1 MRKDKE
7 FLVKNQ
13 EAILKLINEDPRL
26 SAEKLGLEL
35 GLSKQG
41 VRYHLDK
48 LKASGLIRY
57 VGSSKAGYWE
67 ILE

>member
-7 FLVKNQ
+7 FIAKNQ

-26 SAEKLGLEL
+26 STEKLGLEL

-48 LKASGLIRY
+48 LNASGLIH
-57 VGSSKAGYWE
+57 
-67 ILE
+67 